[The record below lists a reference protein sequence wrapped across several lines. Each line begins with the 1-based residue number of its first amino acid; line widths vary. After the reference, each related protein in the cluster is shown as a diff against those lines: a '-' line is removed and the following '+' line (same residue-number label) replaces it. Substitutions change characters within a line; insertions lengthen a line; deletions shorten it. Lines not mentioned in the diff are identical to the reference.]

1 VNALGTE
8 PDAPLSA
15 DASAGSQV
23 AASTDSA
30 AEVEVVAVPEAVV
43 VVDPVLAGAVEIARA
58 AATEVAGEP
67 VGEHVGVHADAEL
80 IATHGFAAELTGYA
94 GWYWAVTIARVADSD
109 RVTVDEVVLLP
120 GGAALLA
127 PVWVPW
133 NRRIRPGD
141 LSPGD
146 LVPTEPGDPRLV
158 PAYLLSDDPAVEQVA
173 LELGLGRVRVMSRE
187 GRLDTAE
194 RWYEGVGGPD
204 TPMAKQA
211 RGHCATCGFY
221 LPLAGSLQAA
231 FGACGNEVSASDG
244 QVVSVEHGC
253 GAHSEAVVEVPALSE
268 PTGDVFDDG
277 EEIEHA

>member
-1 VNALGTE
+1 M
-8 PDAPLSA
+8 PDA
-15 DASAGSQV
+15 V
-23 AASTDSA
+23 AALDDIA
-30 AEVEVVAVPEAVV
+30 LPDAVGVPDAVIAVPDAVV
-43 VVDPVLAGAVEIARA
+43 VLDPVLAAAVDLARA

-67 VGEHVGVHADAEL
+67 IGEHVGIQADAEL
-80 IATHGFAAELTGYA
+80 VATHGFAAELPGYV
-94 GWYWAVTIARVADSD
+94 GWYWAVTIVRAADSD

-120 GGAALLA
+120 SSDALLA

-133 NRRIRPGD
+133 NKRIRPGD

-146 LVPTEPGDPRLV
+146 LVPTEPDDPRLV
-158 PAYLLSDDPAVEQVA
+158 PAYVLSDDPAVERVGF
-173 LELGLGRVRVMSRE
+173 ELGLGRARVMSRE

-194 RWYEGVGGPD
+194 RWHAGTGGPD

-211 RGHCATCGFY
+211 PAHCATCGFY

-268 PTGDVFDDG
+268 PTGEVFDDG
-277 EEIEHA
+277 EEIQPA